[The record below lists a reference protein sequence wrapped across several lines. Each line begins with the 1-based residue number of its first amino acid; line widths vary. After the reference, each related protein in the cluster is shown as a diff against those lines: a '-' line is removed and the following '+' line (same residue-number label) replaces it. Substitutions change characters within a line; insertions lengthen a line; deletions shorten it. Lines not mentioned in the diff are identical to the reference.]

1 MRRLKLP
8 LMMLLVL
15 ALFARA
21 DAQGFGRYTIPEE
34 DPSAFKIITP
44 PLLDE
49 AVRKL
54 ARLRTDLEGIK
65 NPRERK
71 AQITAILNI
80 CQQELDHEVNATGVV
95 AMQDGPARA
104 DGKRDVRRWL
114 GAYSAMEAQIRGLGK
129 EGLEL
134 YEELNGKRAEN
145 LLAQASVSR
154 DLNSIMDVNKR
165 FGLTQAGVRAAVLL
179 AQIEWEQGHL
189 SPAARA
195 LERALEFRELLKPQ
209 TEADISGWLA
219 RCYRE
224 LGERANL
231 AQLRVW
237 VKPYKDH
244 EVNVGG
250 AARKLDELLAEEYG
264 RTRDSTNDTIE
275 GLGVCWPG
283 GNFANTGISAPPTP
297 PDKVAWAQTLPRL
310 EAPWFQSR
318 YMAYP
323 YPLVPPHLPVSDGTM
338 LYVNNGDALCAYDVL
353 TGGKR
358 ANVPMWRCKPFVN
371 NSETFWRTSEP
382 DPALIL
388 PVSVYRGTVYA
399 PLENPMRTPI
409 HQSRPDNG
417 FGLYA
422 HYPQVRRALCSV
434 DGETGRLLWKVGGL
448 YEGGDL
454 DQTSF
459 GPALVHEGTLY
470 AVGTRLPGL
479 ADVVLYA
486 LDPQSGNVR
495 WSMRLCYG
503 QQEVTMFGRPA
514 RWPFTSLPAIAGGHL
529 YLCTNLGG
537 VVAVSLERRV
547 LSWISKYEYMSR
559 PMTSTIA
566 TYYRPVSWYNSP
578 TIYAEVGGDGYVV
591 CAPADSQYLVCV
603 NARTGEIL
611 WQIARA
617 LLYTDSTEYDESRA
631 PLAQARALIGVR
643 NNVVYVGG
651 GARLY
656 SIDLSSGR
664 VLKTT
669 SVIAETGAGRSRPSE
684 LQGRPALAGNKLYW
698 PGSSGI
704 SAIDLDTLKV
714 GVTVD
719 APTLRAGNLAGLSV
733 FCQQGILFTVA
744 GNDYTLGNPQVAA
757 RFDPQLLLT
766 DARLHVANTPD
777 DPDGALRYGLLNLR
791 MGDKA
796 EARKWLEKA
805 FALAS
810 GAKLDSR
817 VRNQAGRVLVTLAL
831 EAADALMDRGEFA
844 PALAQVESARKYVTL
859 PAQQTEVFVRQ
870 ELCLVKRGDTAA
882 LCALYALMIEQD
894 PAFGVG
900 SDPEIP
906 VRHYSSVML
915 ARIEGSAK
923 GREEY
928 ALALYETLL
937 TAPESLRLER
947 LPLRLLA
954 INEITALL
962 HTAGRAI
969 YARRE
974 QEAAALLKG
983 ERDSLSAVLRLYP
996 HALVADEAALR
1007 LAAGMLQES
1016 RPRDAWALLQ
1026 GVLDEVPQ
1034 RARKGEVLA
1043 LMAMAQHRSGEVLRA
1058 RLLARRVLREFP
1070 DGELEFEGARRK
1082 FKDLLSAL
1090 VSGQESGERQPPP
1103 RIPNAPKALW
1113 NEEWPPSTKMGY
1125 LYLPA
1130 QPAASQVPLILTL
1143 RSTGDNP
1150 LRAIN
1155 PQNGE
1160 ELWKGGRV
1168 VLGALNRASRLGQDL
1183 LLEFSR
1189 GIALYSDSGQE
1200 RWVFSTGA
1208 TPQNVDVRD
1217 GMVLFSQL
1225 GDGTRRTHCRML
1237 AIDLSTGGTTWDVQV
1252 EAADVLWV
1260 RQSSQGALALCSTG
1274 REDFLRLL
1282 DIETGAEIR
1291 SVKLDRLAARNLR
1304 CKPILD
1310 DTGVNI
1316 VDDRGDISCYSLDS
1330 LALKARLPSQQ
1341 ARPRLLAAVNGGLLV
1356 VGYPGAALCNMGAQ
1370 RVAWRTPYKE
1380 DEVVM
1385 DHALAGDV
1393 LVLALTQRYDS
1404 YRLLGISTAD
1414 GQQVF
1419 ETPIAAPVKEERVK
1433 LRCGLDLL
1441 DGAAFA
1447 FSVVDS
1453 STGMTEL
1460 RGFKLLVVD
1469 KQGNTKLDWYT
1480 PANANSEIMQ
1490 LAAIDGYMVLAAG
1503 RVTYCFGAKE

>member
-1 MRRLKLP
+1 MKLP
-8 LMMLLVL
+8 LMMVLVL
-15 ALFARA
+15 VLFARA
-21 DAQGFGRYTIPEE
+21 NAQPFGRYTIPDE

-54 ARLRTDLEGIK
+54 VRLRTDLDGIK

-95 AMQDGPARA
+95 AMQDGPARD
-104 DGKRDVRRWL
+104 DGSREVRRWL
-114 GAYSAMEAQIRGLGK
+114 GAYNAMEAQIRGLGK

-145 LLAQASVSR
+145 LLAQASISR

-165 FGLTQAGVRAAVLL
+165 FGLTQAGVKAAVLL

-195 LERALEFRELLKPQ
+195 LERALEFRELHKPQ
-209 TEADISGWLA
+209 TEADISAWLG

-237 VKPYKDH
+237 VKPYKDL
-244 EVNVGG
+244 EVNLGG
-250 AARKLDELLAEEYG
+250 AWRKLDELLAEEYG
-264 RTRDSTNDTIE
+264 STRDSTNDTIE

-283 GNFANTGISAPPTP
+283 GNYANTGISATPTP
-297 PDKVAWAQTLPRL
+297 PDKIAWAQTLPRL
-310 EAPWFQSR
+310 DAEWFQSR
-318 YMAYP
+318 YMQYP
-323 YPLVPPHLPVSDGTM
+323 FPLVPPYLPVSDGTM

-358 ANVPMWRCKPFVN
+358 ANEPMWRCKPFPN
-371 NSETFWRTSEP
+371 RDTYWRTSEP
-382 DPALIL
+382 DPAMTL

-422 HYPQVRRALCSV
+422 HYPQVRRALCAV
-434 DGETGRLLWKVGGL
+434 DGETGRLLWKVGGQ

-454 DQTSF
+454 EQTSF
-459 GPALVHEGTLY
+459 GPAIAHEGALY
-470 AVGTRLPGL
+470 AIGTRVPGL

-486 LDPQSGNVR
+486 FDPQNGQTR

-514 RWPFTSLPAIAGGHL
+514 RWPFTSLPAIAGGQL

-537 VVAVSLERRV
+537 MVAVNLERRV
-547 LSWISKYEYMSR
+547 LSWISKYEYMCR
-559 PMTSTIA
+559 PMTSNIW
-566 TYYRPVSWYNSP
+566 TYYRPVSWFNSP

-591 CAPADSQYLVCV
+591 AAPADSQHLVCI
-603 NARTGEIL
+603 NARTGEPV
-611 WQIARA
+611 WQLARA
-617 LLYTDSTEYDESRA
+617 LLDPEANDYNESRA
-631 PLAQARALIGVR
+631 PLSQARALIGVR

-656 SIDLSSGR
+656 SIDLASGR

-669 SVIAETGAGRSRPSE
+669 SVNAEVGGGRSRPSE

-698 PGSSGI
+698 PGSLGI

-714 GVTVD
+714 GPPAD
-719 APTLRAGNLAGLSV
+719 APTLRSGNLPGLSV

-744 GNDYTLGNPQVAA
+744 GSDYTMGNPQVAA
-757 RFDPQLLLT
+757 RFDAQLLLT
-766 DARLHVANTPD
+766 DARLRVANAPE
-777 DPDGALRYGLLNLR
+777 DPDAALRYGLLNLR
-791 MGDKA
+791 MGDKG

-810 GAKLDSR
+810 GVKLDSR
-817 VRNQAGRVLVTLAL
+817 VRSLAGRVLVTLAL
-831 EAADALMDRGEFA
+831 EAADGLIDRGDYA
-844 PALAQVESARKYVTL
+844 QALTQVDSARKYVTL

-870 ELCLVKRGDTAA
+870 ELCLVKRNDAAA
-882 LCALYALMIEQD
+882 LRALYAQMIEQD
-894 PAFGVG
+894 PPFGVG

-906 VRHYSSVML
+906 VRHYSSIML
-915 ARIEGSAK
+915 ARMEGGAK
-923 GREEY
+923 GREES
-928 ALALYETLL
+928 ALALYESLL
-937 TAPESLRLER
+937 AAPESLRFER
-947 LPLRLLA
+947 LTLRQLA
-954 INEITALL
+954 INGISALL
-962 HTAGRAI
+962 QTSGRAI

-974 QEAAALLKG
+974 QEAQALLKG
-983 ERDSLSAVLRLYP
+983 EREGCYALLRLYP
-996 HALVADEAALR
+996 LALAADEALLR
-1007 LAAGMLQES
+1007 IAAGMLQES

-1026 GVLDEVPQ
+1026 GALDEVGE

-1043 LMAMAQHRSGEVLRA
+1043 LMALSQHRSGEVLRA

-1070 DGELEFEGARRK
+1070 QGELEFEGSRRK
-1082 FKDLLSAL
+1082 FSDVLGPLLA
-1090 VSGQESGERQPPP
+1090 GKESGERQPPP
-1103 RIPNAPKALW
+1103 RIAPAPKALW
-1113 NEEWPPSTKMGY
+1113 SEEWPPTSKMGY
-1125 LYLPA
+1125 LYLPS
-1130 QPAASQVPLILTL
+1130 QPAAGQTPLILTL
-1143 RSTGDNP
+1143 RSTGDSP

-1155 PQNGE
+1155 PANGE
-1160 ELWKGGRV
+1160 ELWKGGKLT
-1168 VLGALNRASRLGQDL
+1168 LGALNRASRLGQDL

-1200 RWVFSTGA
+1200 RWMFSAGA

-1217 GMVLFSQL
+1217 GMVLFSMP
-1225 GDGTRRTHCRML
+1225 GDGTRRTRCRVL
-1237 AIDLSTGGTTWDVQV
+1237 ALDLSTGSTTWDVSV

-1260 RQSSQGALALCSTG
+1260 RQSAHGALVLCTTG
-1274 REDFLRLL
+1274 REDFLRQL
-1282 DIETGAEIR
+1282 DIESGAELR
-1291 SVKLDRLAARNLR
+1291 SVKLERLASRNLR

-1310 DTGVNI
+1310 DAGVNI
-1316 VDDRGDISCYSLDS
+1316 VDDRGDVSCYSLEN
-1330 LALKARLPSQQ
+1330 LALAARVPSQQ
-1341 ARPRLLAAVNGGLLV
+1341 ARPRMLASVNGGLLV
-1356 VGYPGAALCNMGAQ
+1356 VGYPGAALCNVGAQ
-1370 RVAWRTPYKE
+1370 RVVWRTPYKA

-1385 DHALAGDV
+1385 DNALAGDV

-1404 YRLLGISTAD
+1404 FRLLGIALDD
-1414 GQQVF
+1414 GRQVF
-1419 ETPIAAPVKEERVK
+1419 EIAVTAPDKEERVN
-1433 LRCGLDLL
+1433 LRSALELL
-1441 DGAAFA
+1441 DGAAFG

-1460 RGFKLLVVD
+1460 RGYKLLVID
-1469 KQGNTKLDWYT
+1469 KQGNAKLDWYVS
-1480 PANANSEIMQ
+1480 AGENANSEIMA
-1490 LAAIDGYMVLAAG
+1490 LAAIDGYIVLTAG
-1503 RVTYCFGAKE
+1503 RVTHCFGAKE